1 MSELVRLHPH
11 DLERL
16 ADMLAPRI
24 ADALRARP
32 AAELVDAAELARR
45 FALTPEWV
53 RDHKEELGVIRLGED
68 GEGKRPRLR
77 FDPEHVAGV
86 LRRRSEHVRSPDA
99 DPPVMVEDRPRG
111 GERRSG
117 NGLDALPVRQLK
129 PIAQLSNK
137 RPGGAQTPRPW
148 RRGLQPR
155 RAGSLPAMRVAQLP
169 FAAWL
174 LAAPTERSRVE
185 IRRYRPASGDETS
198 EGHGVGVALPDTER
212 RAGVR
217 EARFD
222 PRGHDPAGRRA
233 GGEGS
238 ARPRAARDLP
248 HPRRAPT

>member
-1 MSELVRLHPH
+1 
-11 DLERL
+11 
-16 ADMLAPRI
+16 MLAPRI

-53 RDHKEELGVIRLGED
+53 RHHKEELGVIRLGED

-137 RPGGAQTPRPW
+137 RPGGAQTPPAMATRAAAS
-148 RRGLQPR
+148 PR
-155 RAGSLPAMRVAQLP
+155 RQ
-169 FAAWL
+169 
-174 LAAPTERSRVE
+174 PTR
-185 IRRYRPASGDETS
+185 D
-198 EGHGVGVALPDTER
+198 
-212 RAGVR
+212 
-217 EARFD
+217 
-222 PRGHDPAGRRA
+222 AGRSTAVRSVA
-233 GGEGS
+233 
-238 ARPRAARDLP
+238 
-248 HPRRAPT
+248 PRRTDRKEPR